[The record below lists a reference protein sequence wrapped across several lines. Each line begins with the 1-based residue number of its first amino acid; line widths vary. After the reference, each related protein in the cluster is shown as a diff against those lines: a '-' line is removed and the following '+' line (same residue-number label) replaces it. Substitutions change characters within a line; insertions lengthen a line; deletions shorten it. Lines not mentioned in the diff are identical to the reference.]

1 MSNNAV
7 IYKQLKHLGVP
18 VSLLGYN
25 YLKEAISIVLEDPKA
40 INQVTKQLYPTVAE
54 VYGSTA
60 SRVERAIRHAVEH
73 VFDHTDYNIV
83 HEYFGNT
90 NSDSGKLTNTQF
102 IAGVAEYIKMEV

>member
-1 MSNNAV
+1 MSNSAV

-40 INQVTKQLYPTVAE
+40 INRVTKQLYPTIAE

-83 HEYFGNT
+83 CEYFGNT